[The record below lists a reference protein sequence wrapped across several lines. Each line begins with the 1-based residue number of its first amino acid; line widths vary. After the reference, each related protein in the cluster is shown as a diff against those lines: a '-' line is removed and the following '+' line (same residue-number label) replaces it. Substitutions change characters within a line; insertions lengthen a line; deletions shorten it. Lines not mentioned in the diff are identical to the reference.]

1 MDTQFSY
8 LLEKWHKSPIFIL
21 NHEPGNINLNL
32 NLTISLK
39 YIYA

>member
-8 LLEKWHKSPIFIL
+8 LLEKLHKSPIFIL
-21 NHEPGNINLNL
+21 KHEPGNINLNL
-32 NLTISLK
+32 TVSLK